1 MTQVVFWGPFF
12 YAISAIYRTLYGL
25 ELEGY
30 FGLYDR
36 HTDDASLL
44 FYTT

>member
-1 MTQVVFWGPFF
+1 M
-12 YAISAIYRTLYGL
+12 IMCIYKILYGL
-25 ELEGY
+25 EIEGY
-30 FGLYDR
+30 FGLYYK